1 MHPARPGDP
10 TTIDGQATIGRM
22 RPCEAFV
29 ANKKITR
36 PNPLG
41 IIALFT
47 AMVEASALASLP
59 FLDETSQTIYI
70 WFLVG
75 FPTFLAILFF
85 ATLNFNRRA
94 LYSPSDF
101 ESSAYFLE
109 SLDTDADAYKY
120 RADNKVR
127 LAHNDLH
134 IIDTHTLHTRARMAA
149 HLERLADV
157 LETRKHVR
165 PLLIVLVGQVPP
177 PPLPNAL
184 AARLAELQCQVAALQ
199 PGRLKWT
206 VLLG

>member
-1 MHPARPGDP
+1 
-10 TTIDGQATIGRM
+10 
-22 RPCEAFV
+22 V

-41 IIALFT
+41 VIALFT

-109 SLDTDADAYKY
+109 SLDIEVDAYKY
-120 RADNKVR
+120 RADNRVR
-127 LAHNDLH
+127 LANNDLH
-134 IIDTHTLHTRARMAA
+134 IIDTSTLQTRARIAA
-149 HLERLADV
+149 HLERLVDV
-157 LETRKHVR
+157 LETRKHIR
-165 PLLIVLVGQVPP
+165 PLLIVLVGQAAP
-177 PPLPNAL
+177 PPLPSAL
-184 AARLAELQCQVAALQ
+184 VARLSGLHCHVAALQ

>member
-1 MHPARPGDP
+1 M
-10 TTIDGQATIGRM
+10 
-22 RPCEAFV
+22 

-41 IIALFT
+41 VIALFT

-109 SLDTDADAYKY
+109 SLDTDVDTYKY
-120 RADNKVR
+120 RIGSRVR
-127 LAHNDLH
+127 LSHNDLH
-134 IIDTHTLHTRARMAA
+134 VIDTGSLHTRARMAA
-149 HLERLADV
+149 HLERLAHA
-157 LETRKHVR
+157 LEARKHPR
-165 PLLIVLVGQVPP
+165 PLLIVLVGQI
-177 PPLPNAL
+177 PPLPLQSAL
-184 AARLAELQCQVAALQ
+184 AARLAGLQCQVAALQ

-206 VLLG
+206 VLLD

>member
-1 MHPARPGDP
+1 
-10 TTIDGQATIGRM
+10 M

-29 ANKKITR
+29 AHKKITR

-101 ESSAYFLE
+101 ESSAYFME
-109 SLDTDADAYKY
+109 SLDTEVDVHKHHV
-120 RADNKVR
+120 DNRVT

-134 IIDTHTLHTRARMAA
+134 IIDTSTLPTRARMTAN
-149 HLERLADV
+149 LERLASA
-157 LETRKHVR
+157 LETRTHAR
-165 PLLIVLVGQVPP
+165 PLLIVLVGQTPP
-177 PPLPNAL
+177 PPLSNAL
-184 AARLAELQCQVAALQ
+184 AARLARLNCQVAALQ
-199 PGRLKWT
+199 PNRLKWT

>member
-1 MHPARPGDP
+1 MAH
-10 TTIDGQATIGRM
+10 
-22 RPCEAFV
+22 
-29 ANKKITR
+29 KKITR

-109 SLDTDADAYKY
+109 SLDSEADAYKY
-120 RADNKVR
+120 RADNR
-127 LAHNDLH
+127 ISLAHNDLH
-134 IIDTHTLHTRARMAA
+134 IIDARTLHTRARMAA
-149 HLERLADV
+149 HLERLAHV
-157 LETRKHVR
+157 LEARKHPR

-177 PPLPNAL
+177 PPLSHAL
-184 AARLAELQCQVAALQ
+184 AARLAALQCQVAALQ
-199 PGRLKWT
+199 PNRLKWT

>member
-1 MHPARPGDP
+1 M
-10 TTIDGQATIGRM
+10 
-22 RPCEAFV
+22 

-59 FLDETSQTIYI
+59 FLDEAGQSIYI

-109 SLDTDADAYKY
+109 SLDSENDPYKY
-120 RADNKVR
+120 RTDNR
-127 LAHNDLH
+127 ISLAHNDLH
-134 IIDTHTLHTRARMAA
+134 IIDTNILHTQNRVTA
-149 HLERLADV
+149 HLERLARV
-157 LETRKHVR
+157 VEARKHSR
-165 PLLIVLVGQVPP
+165 PLLILLVGQVTSPS
-177 PPLPNAL
+177 LPSEL
-184 AARLAELQCQVAALQ
+184 VSRLTEQRCQIAAIQ
-199 PGRLKWT
+199 PARLKWT
-206 VLLG
+206 IVLG